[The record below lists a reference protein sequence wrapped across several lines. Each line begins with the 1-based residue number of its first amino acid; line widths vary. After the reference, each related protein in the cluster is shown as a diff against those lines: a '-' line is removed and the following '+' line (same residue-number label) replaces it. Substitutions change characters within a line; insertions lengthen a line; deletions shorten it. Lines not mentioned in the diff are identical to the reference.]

1 MNAAVEETSLHKA
14 LRLGGTLFLVTAVT
28 GLVLGGV
35 ERGTRT
41 AILKAR
47 MADQA
52 NALRNVMPEAETFK
66 AVDVAPEDGTIV
78 VTGAQ
83 EALKGDARVG
93 YCLTVSTKGYGGPIS
108 MVVGVREDGSV
119 SAIRILTHT
128 ETPGLGAHSA
138 EPAFYRQFDDRTTLP
153 LKVVKGTAGAGDEIS
168 AISGATITSTA
179 VTAGVNAAEDYWNR
193 KLKGG
198 ESR

>member
-1 MNAAVEETSLHKA
+1 MNAAAEETSLHKA

-52 NALRNVMPEAETFK
+52 DALNVMPDAETFK
-66 AVDVAPEDGTIV
+66 AVDVAPEDGTVV

-108 MVVGVREDGSV
+108 MVVGLKEDGSV
-119 SAIRILTHT
+119 SAIRILTHA
-128 ETPGLGAHSA
+128 ETPGLGARSA
-138 EPAFYRQFDDRTTLP
+138 APAFYRQFDDRTALP
-153 LKVVKGTAGAGDEIS
+153 LKVVKGAAGAGDEIS

-179 VTAGVNAAEDYWNR
+179 VTAGGNAAEDYWSRN
-193 KLKGG
+193 LKGG

>member
-1 MNAAVEETSLHKA
+1 MNAAAEETSLHKA

-52 NALRNVMPEAETFK
+52 DALRNVMPDAETFK
-66 AVDVAPEDGTIV
+66 AVDVAPEDGTVV

-108 MVVGVREDGSV
+108 MVVGRRPDRKSV
-119 SAIRILTHT
+119 
-128 ETPGLGAHSA
+128 
-138 EPAFYRQFDDRTTLP
+138 
-153 LKVVKGTAGAGDEIS
+153 V
-168 AISGATITSTA
+168 
-179 VTAGVNAAEDYWNR
+179 
-193 KLKGG
+193 
-198 ESR
+198 